1 MLILI
6 LTGINLL
13 FLLGILFW
21 IANKNCS
28 HCQKEMK
35 PKRVFTLKDKCQECE
50 RRKDD

>member
-28 HCQKEMK
+28 ICQKEMK
-35 PKRVFTLKDKCQECE
+35 LERIFTLKEKCEVCE
-50 RRKDD
+50 GSQT